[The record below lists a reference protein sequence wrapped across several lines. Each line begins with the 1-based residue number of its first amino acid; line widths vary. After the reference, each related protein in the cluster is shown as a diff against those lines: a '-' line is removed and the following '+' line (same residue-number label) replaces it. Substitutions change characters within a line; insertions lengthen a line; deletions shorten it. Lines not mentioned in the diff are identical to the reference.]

1 MWINI
6 GDLFASATTAW
17 AGQGGIHR
25 RQNKPLMAGARA
37 KTPDGFKPKDL
48 MLIGAQAAIAL
59 QKDGWFLRNEIIWHK
74 KGVRPENV
82 SDRFTRTHE
91 KVYLFTK
98 AGSYWFDQDE
108 VREPL
113 VTKPRAMAGS
123 TGPGVATTSAACWRP
138 RPGLDGESSRTKW
151 PGYLGDRNHQS

>member
-1 MWINI
+1 MDQYRRYLRISNNRMGW
-6 GDLFASATTAW
+6 S
-17 AGQGGIHR
+17 GGIHR

-48 MLIGAQAAIAL
+48 MLIGAQMAIAL

-113 VTKPRAMAGS
+113 VTKPPAMQDQRAKRCHDECCALETASEFG
-123 TGPGVATTSAACWRP
+123 R
-138 RPGLDGESSRTKW
+138 RIL
-151 PGYLGDRNHQS
+151 